1 MFRQSTNQNHS
12 QVFGSWV
19 TSLDSINSWS
29 IQMLLRG
36 ENDSKQSDEFQ
47 ATTGSPMKWCMSNK
61 HRIWV
66 LLLLFGAN
74 FPQYD
79 QSASATL
86 IWVVTCYQYGI
97 SLPVSQTWFCRETS
111 CGVAKCRYP
120 ATLYHHCFRWPAF
133 FLSLIHIW
141 RCRRSTL
148 CRSRWSPYH

>member
-47 ATTGSPMKWCMSNK
+47 ATTGSPMKWCMSNQ

-111 CGVAKCRYP
+111 CGVAKCQLFTQ
-120 ATLYHHCFRWPAF
+120 ASAIQGLSCEVGSNGFNTLMLYHLTVK
-133 FLSLIHIW
+133 FLLTNSG
-141 RCRRSTL
+141 
-148 CRSRWSPYH
+148 